1 MVLEAHRKNLN
12 NLRDAYARME
22 SIRRE
27 DSEESSNEDDEFY
40 DCKGEKIILKYSQ
53 SQIIP
58 YINLDN
64 YYFGIFGHIPKLF
77 FRDADDFDSKTP
89 SSNIEGVKKL
99 VNVVL

>member
-1 MVLEAHRKNLN
+1 MRGWK
-12 NLRDAYARME
+12 AYE
-22 SIRRE
+22 
-27 DSEESSNEDDEFY
+27 
-40 DCKGEKIILKYSQ
+40 EKIQRNHLTKMTNFMIAKVKKTILKYSQ

-77 FRDADDFDSKTP
+77 FRDADDFDSKTL
-89 SSNIEGVKKL
+89 SSNVEGVKKL